1 VFVTGLVLAA
11 GSSRRLGAPKQLLS
25 YGETTLLGASLEM
38 ARKCG
43 FDQLLVTLGGASE
56 EVRSKVDLSGVQ
68 VVDNDEYETGCSS
81 SICAA
86 LEHVDDRA
94 DGLVLVLGDQ
104 PEVSPTSVRRLVEE
118 AGGSPIGICRYDDG
132 LGHPLWFHRRL
143 FRELALLH
151 GDKAVWKLIESGR
164 HAVTEVVVK
173 GPTPLDVDTR
183 EDYMTLLD
191 HSAATWVRPT

>member
-11 GSSRRLGAPKQLLS
+11 GGSRRLGAPKQLLA
-25 YGETTLLGASLEM
+25 YGETTLLGASLQM

-43 FDQLLVTLGGASE
+43 FDELLVTLGGAAE
-56 EVRSKVDLSGVQ
+56 EVRSKVDLSGAK
-68 VVDNDEYETGCSS
+68 VVDNDEFETGCSS

-86 LEHVDDRA
+86 LEHVDDCA
-94 DGLVLVLGDQ
+94 DGLVILLGDQ
-104 PEVSPTSVRRLVEE
+104 PEVSPASVRRLLEE

-132 LGHPLWFHRRL
+132 LGHPLFFHRRV
-143 FRELALLH
+143 FRELAMLH
-151 GDKAVWKLIESGR
+151 GDKGVWKLIESGH
-164 HAVTEVVVK
+164 HAVTEVGVE

-191 HSAATWVRPT
+191 HAAATWERP